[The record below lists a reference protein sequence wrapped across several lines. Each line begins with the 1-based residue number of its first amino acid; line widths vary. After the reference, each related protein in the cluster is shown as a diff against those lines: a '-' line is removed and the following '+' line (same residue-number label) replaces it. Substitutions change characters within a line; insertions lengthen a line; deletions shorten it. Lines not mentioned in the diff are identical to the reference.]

1 MEDLSGVVMD
11 AMSNELPE
19 DPFDLSH
26 YFMQH
31 SLGSVIE
38 SVGTIPHS
46 ASLRSHVIRAWRPFL
61 DKTP

>member
-1 MEDLSGVVMD
+1 MEDLSGAVMD

-19 DPFDLSH
+19 DPFDPSH

-38 SVGTIPHS
+38 SM
-46 ASLRSHVIRAWRPFL
+46 
-61 DKTP
+61 